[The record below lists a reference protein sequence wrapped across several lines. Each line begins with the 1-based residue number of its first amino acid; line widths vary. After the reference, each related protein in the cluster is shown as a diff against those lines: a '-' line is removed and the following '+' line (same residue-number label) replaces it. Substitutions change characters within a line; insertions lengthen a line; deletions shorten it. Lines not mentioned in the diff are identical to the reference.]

1 MPSAESFTFQSP
13 GHARAP
19 AATARGCGW
28 EGGLYVSAGGVS
40 GGCGRPGD
48 LCPTAENAPPHT
60 TLGLG
65 PVRVR
70 PPAAFASSEA
80 SAAGASGDSVPSH
93 LFLSVPHPKEGL
105 CPTTPGLCHLPR
117 PSCPHLATRCFCL
130 LTFPNVFMCGHW
142 FRGHKCF
149 HGLQHVPFRG
159 ATSTWEFT
167 S

>member
-28 EGGLYVSAGGVS
+28 EGGLYGSAGGES

-65 PVRVR
+65 PVSVR
-70 PPAAFASSEA
+70 PPQLLPAQKLVLQVPVGIPSPAISSSPFPTPRKVSAQPHLGSATSHVRHAPIWPHAASASSRFLTYSCVA
-80 SAAGASGDSVPSH
+80 IGFRATNVSTGCSMYHSAG
-93 LFLSVPHPKEGL
+93 PH
-105 CPTTPGLCHLPR
+105 
-117 PSCPHLATRCFCL
+117 
-130 LTFPNVFMCGHW
+130 
-142 FRGHKCF
+142 
-149 HGLQHVPFRG
+149 
-159 ATSTWEFT
+159 
-167 S
+167 